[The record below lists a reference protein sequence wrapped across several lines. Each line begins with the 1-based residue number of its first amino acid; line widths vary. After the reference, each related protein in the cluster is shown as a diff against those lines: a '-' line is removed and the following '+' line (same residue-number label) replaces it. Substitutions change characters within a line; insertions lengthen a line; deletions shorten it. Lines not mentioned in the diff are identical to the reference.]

1 MSGTKQ
7 EALQGIELA
16 AAQRTIARLR
26 EENGRMKVRLQA
38 YRRQADDAMT
48 ERRQY
53 GRARRIHDRLLWGCR
68 TLGWL
73 ALTVAGL
80 AFSAALLSKAAGW
93 MMYLARR

>member
-48 ERRQY
+48 E
-53 GRARRIHDRLLWGCR
+53 
-68 TLGWL
+68 
-73 ALTVAGL
+73 AGV
-80 AFSAALLSKAAGW
+80 F
-93 MMYLARR
+93 R